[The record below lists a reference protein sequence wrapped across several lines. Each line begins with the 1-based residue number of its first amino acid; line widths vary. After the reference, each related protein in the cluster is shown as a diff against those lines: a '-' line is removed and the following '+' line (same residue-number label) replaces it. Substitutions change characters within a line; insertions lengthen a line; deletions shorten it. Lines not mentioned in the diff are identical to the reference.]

1 MNLRK
6 HKHSVCSSVEM
17 QKTKYAFGVSD
28 FIMVSTQDNS
38 ENIKLQI
45 ISNEDLVNIL
55 YCLLP
60 KVALSRE
67 LRLKIERKNKKL
79 K

>member
-1 MNLRK
+1 MWKCRK
-6 HKHSVCSSVEM
+6 RKS
-17 QKTKYAFGVSD
+17 AFGDYD
-28 FIMVSTQDNS
+28 FITVSTQDNS
-38 ENIKLQI
+38 ENIQLQI

-67 LRLKIERKNKKL
+67 LRLTTERKNKKL
-79 K
+79 KG